1 MKQRNLLLCGLLFLA
16 IPSIAQQI
24 YFAEEGKGKC
34 IEEELVGNGKLY
46 AAFFQQQAAEYDVLC
61 LQAFN
66 IARMRLDEALA
77 QKSDKPLAIVSDID
91 ETFLNT
97 SYYTVMCG
105 KKGTEYHQDTWEAW
119 TDKAEAT
126 PLAGALE
133 FYQYAHERGVA
144 IFYVTNRK
152 ESERVGTALNI
163 KRYNF
168 PYQGEDH
175 LIFRTAEKS
184 KESRREKIA
193 QKYNIVLLLG
203 DNLGDFDKD
212 FDKQTTQERAE
223 AVQKNRTAFG
233 KKYIVLPNTSY
244 GDWESA
250 AYGSKYLSIKER
262 NAIILEK
269 LKDKPVAN

>member
-24 YFAEEGKGKC
+24 YFAEERKDKC

-46 AAFFQQQAAEYDVLC
+46 AAFFQQQAAEYDALC

-105 KKGTEYHQDTWEAW
+105 KKGTEYHQDTWKAW

-133 FYQYAHERGVA
+133 FYQYAHEKGVA

-152 ESERVGTALNI
+152 ENERVGTALNI

-168 PYQGEDH
+168 PYQGDDH

-223 AVQKNRTAFG
+223 AVQKNRAAFG

-262 NAIILEK
+262 NAIILER

>member
-1 MKQRNLLLCGLLFLA
+1 MRQRNLLLCVLLFLA

-24 YFAEEGKGKC
+24 YFAEERKDKC

-46 AAFFQQQAAEYDVLC
+46 AAFFQQQAAEYDALC

>member
-1 MKQRNLLLCGLLFLA
+1 MKQRNILFCGLLFLA

-24 YFAEEGKGKC
+24 YFAEEGKDKC

-46 AAFFQQQAAEYDVLC
+46 AAFFQQQAAEYDALC

-105 KKGTEYHQDTWEAW
+105 KKGTEYHQDTWKAW

-133 FYQYAHERGVA
+133 FYQYAHEKGVA

-152 ESERVGTALNI
+152 ENERVGTALNI

-168 PYQGEDH
+168 PYQGDDH
-175 LIFRTAEKS
+175 LIFRTTDKS

-212 FDKQTTQERAE
+212 FDKHTTQERAE

-250 AYGSKYLSIKER
+250 VYGSKYLSIKER
-262 NAIILEK
+262 NAIILQR
-269 LKDKPVAN
+269 LKDKPDVN

>member
-1 MKQRNLLLCGLLFLA
+1 
-16 IPSIAQQI
+16 
-24 YFAEEGKGKC
+24 
-34 IEEELVGNGKLY
+34 
-46 AAFFQQQAAEYDVLC
+46 
-61 LQAFN
+61 
-66 IARMRLDEALA
+66 MRLDEALA

-97 SYYTVMCG
+97 SYYAVLCG
-105 KKGTEYHQDTWEAW
+105 KRGTKYHQDTWEAW
-119 TDKAEAT
+119 TAKAEAT

-175 LIFRTAEKS
+175 LIFRTTDKS

-212 FDKQTTQERAE
+212 FDKHTTQERAE

-250 AYGSKYLSIKER
+250 VYGSKYLSIKER
-262 NAIILEK
+262 NAIILQR

>member
-1 MKQRNLLLCGLLFLA
+1 MKQRNILFCGLLFLA

-24 YFAEEGKGKC
+24 YFAEEGKDKC

-46 AAFFQQQAAEYDVLC
+46 AAFFQQQAAEYDALC

-105 KKGTEYHQDTWEAW
+105 KKGTEYHQDTWKAW

-133 FYQYAHERGVA
+133 FYQYAHEKGVA

-152 ESERVGTALNI
+152 ENERVGTALNI

-168 PYQGEDH
+168 PYQGDDH
-175 LIFRTAEKS
+175 LIFRTTDKS

-212 FDKQTTQERAE
+212 FDKHTTQERAE

-250 AYGSKYLSIKER
+250 VYGSKYLSIKER
-262 NAIILEK
+262 NAIILQR
-269 LKDKPVAN
+269 LKDKPVVD

>member
-1 MKQRNLLLCGLLFLA
+1 MKQRNQLLCGLLFLA

-24 YFAEEGKGKC
+24 YFAEERKDKC

-46 AAFFQQQAAEYDVLC
+46 AAFFQQQAAEYDALC

-105 KKGTEYHQDTWEAW
+105 KKGTEYHQDTWKAW

-175 LIFRTAEKS
+175 LIFRTTDKS

-212 FDKQTTQERAE
+212 FDKHTTQERAE

-262 NAIILEK
+262 NAIILQR
-269 LKDKPVAN
+269 LKDKPDVN

>member
-1 MKQRNLLLCGLLFLA
+1 MRQKKLLLYGLLFLA
-16 IPSIAQQI
+16 TPTIAQQS
-24 YFAEEGKGKC
+24 YLKEGMDKC
-34 IEEELVGNGKLY
+34 KEEELVVNGKLY
-46 AAFFQQQAAEYDVLC
+46 AAFFQQQAAEYDALC

-97 SYYTVMCG
+97 SYYTVLCG
-105 KKGTEYHQDTWEAW
+105 KKGAEFHQNTWEAW
-119 TDKAEAT
+119 AAKAEAT

-133 FYQYAHERGVA
+133 FYQYAHEKGVA

-152 ESERVGTALNI
+152 ENERVGTVLNI

-168 PYQGEDH
+168 PYQGDDH

-223 AVQKNRTAFG
+223 AVQKNRAAFG

-262 NAIILEK
+262 NAIILER

>member
-1 MKQRNLLLCGLLFLA
+1 MKQRNILFCGLLFLA

-24 YFAEEGKGKC
+24 YFAEEGKDKC

-46 AAFFQQQAAEYDVLC
+46 AAFFQQQAAEYDALC

-105 KKGTEYHQDTWEAW
+105 KKGTEYHQDTWKAW
-119 TDKAEAT
+119 TAKAEAT

-168 PYQGEDH
+168 PYQGDDH

-250 AYGSKYLSIKER
+250 VYGSKYLSIKER
-262 NAIILEK
+262 NAIILQR
-269 LKDKPVAN
+269 LKDKPDVN

>member
-1 MKQRNLLLCGLLFLA
+1 MKQRNILLCGLLFLA
-16 IPSIAQQI
+16 IPSIAQQV
-24 YFAEEGKGKC
+24 YFAEEGKDKC

-46 AAFFQQQAAEYDVLC
+46 AAFFQQQAAEYDALC

-77 QKSDKPLAIVSDID
+77 QKRDKPLAIVSDID

-105 KKGTEYHQDTWEAW
+105 KKGAEFHQNTWEAW
-119 TDKAEAT
+119 TAKAEAT

-133 FYQYAHERGVA
+133 FYQYAHEKGVA

-152 ESERVGTALNI
+152 ENERVGTALNI

-168 PYQGEDH
+168 PYQGDDH

-223 AVQKNRTAFG
+223 AVQKNRAAFG

-262 NAIILEK
+262 NAIILER